1 MKSLKILSMLAFM
14 LLTLVGCSKDDGGKS
29 DTPNPEPEP
38 SGSLEGLEKEWQLV
52 SVNGTANE
60 FGVYISFEHGLFS
73 IYQQVYTLDYKYFD
87 GEYTVKGT
95 TISGEYYDAGEWKC
109 TYTGGISEDGNTL
122 TLKSNETNP
131 VTCVY
136 KACEIPQQI
145 KDEALSGTRG
155 VEVTP
160 FL

>member
-1 MKSLKILSMLAFM
+1 MKIAKICAVVAAALLS
-14 LLTLVGCSKDDGGKS
+14 LVGCNNSSSNGETLGNID
-29 DTPNPEPEP
+29 N
-38 SGSLEGLEKEWQLV
+38 EWQLI
-52 SVNGTANE
+52 SVNGE
-60 FGVYISFEHGLFS
+60 EVPFEVYLSLYDGMFS

-145 KDEALSGTRG
+145 KDEALNGTRG

>member
-1 MKSLKILSMLAFM
+1 MLAFM
-14 LLTLVGCSKDDGGKS
+14 LLTFVGCSKDDGSKS
-29 DTPNPEPEP
+29 DPQQPGPGPLVT
-38 SGSLEGLEKEWQLV
+38 LEGLEKEGQLV

-73 IYQQVYTLDYKYFD
+73 IYQQVYTLDYKYYD
-87 GEYTVKGT
+87 GEYTVDGT

>member
-1 MKSLKILSMLAFM
+1 MLAFM
-14 LLTLVGCSKDDGGKS
+14 LLTLVGCSKDDGSKS
-29 DTPNPEPEP
+29 DPQKPGPGPLVT
-38 SGSLEGLEKEWQLV
+38 LEGLEKEWQLV

-73 IYQQVYTLDYKYFD
+73 IYQQVYTLDYK
-87 GEYTVKGT
+87 
-95 TISGEYYDAGEWKC
+95 YYDAGEWKC

>member
-14 LLTLVGCSKDDGGKS
+14 LLTLVGCSKDDGSKS
-29 DTPNPEPEP
+29 DPQKPGPGQLVT
-38 SGSLEGLEKEWQLV
+38 LEGLEKEWQLV

-73 IYQQVYTLDYKYFD
+73 IYQQVYTLDYKYYD
-87 GEYTVKGT
+87 GEYTVDGT

-122 TLKSNETNP
+122 TLKSNETTP
-131 VTCVY
+131 VT
-136 KACEIPQQI
+136 
-145 KDEALSGTRG
+145 
-155 VEVTP
+155 
-160 FL
+160 

>member
-1 MKSLKILSMLAFM
+1 MLAFM
-14 LLTLVGCSKDDGGKS
+14 LLTLVGCSKDDGSKS
-29 DTPNPEPEP
+29 DPQKPGPGPLVT
-38 SGSLEGLEKEWQLV
+38 LEGLEKEWQLV

-73 IYQQVYTLDYKYFD
+73 IYQQVYTLDYKYYD
-87 GEYTVKGT
+87 GEYTVDGT

-131 VTCVY
+131 VTWVY